1 MIPGSVEPFAY
12 QTSNILT
19 SPLPSPSSIRW
30 PPDWPHNNK
39 LVKLPHCRVPGPTH
53 APRQDP
59 GICTQ
64 LFCASFSFFRTHR
77 PTIKYVYYTT
87 GGKAGRPFQRLSGSL
102 SRADGSTAR
111 YLPPL
116 PALKECACVCAAG
129 GVRPLDRMSGVWR
142 CGGVWRWWCST
153 QIRPKTFALLGA

>member
-1 MIPGSVEPFAY
+1 MGGGRQITLSAEGSPARAHIESIEMISGSYEPFAY

-39 LVKLPHCRVPGPTH
+39 LVKLPHCRVPGPSPACPAP
-53 APRQDP
+53 APRDKTP
-59 GICTQ
+59 G
-64 LFCASFSFFRTHR
+64 LARNFSAHRFFFFRTHR

-87 GGKAGRPFQRLSGSL
+87 GGQAGRPFQRLSGSL

-116 PALKECACVCAAG
+116 PALKECVCVC
-129 GVRPLDRMSGVWR
+129 
-142 CGGVWRWWCST
+142 CCCWWC
-153 QIRPKTFALLGA
+153 PPA